1 MKGGDAGEIQV
12 ERIDY
17 DVCILLVLP
26 SFWFIFF
33 TIMMFLRGGGGE
45 GSMTG
50 VGENRFVCFV
60 VFVFPPLICLMPD
73 SHYQHS
79 ASI

>member
-1 MKGGDAGEIQV
+1 MCPLFHIENTNNGGEWVKGGDAGEIQV

-33 TIMMFLRGGGGE
+33 YYHDVF
-45 GSMTG
+45 TG
-50 VGENRFVCFV
+50 WGRA
-60 VFVFPPLICLMPD
+60 P
-73 SHYQHS
+73 
-79 ASI
+79 

>member
-33 TIMMFLRGGGGE
+33 TIMMFLRGGGG
-45 GSMTG
+45 SMTG

-60 VFVFPPLICLMPD
+60 VFVSPPPLICLMPD

>member
-26 SFWFIFF
+26 SFWLIFF
-33 TIMMFLRGGGGE
+33 YYHDVFTGGG

-60 VFVFPPLICLMPD
+60 VFVFFPPLF
-73 SHYQHS
+73 
-79 ASI
+79 A